1 MAIKITTDKK
11 VTRVRPKNKVFT
23 LDELQKQVGG
33 YIELLPLKSVPEFK
47 LQDAV
52 MVMNEEGKLLDLPMN
67 QMATDLLTRNY
78 PKSTDVIVGDVLIC
92 KGKEIA

>member
-1 MAIKITTDKK
+1 M
-11 VTRVRPKNKVFT
+11 FT
-23 LDELQKQVGG
+23 LEELQKQVGG

-47 LQDAV
+47 LTAAI
-52 MVMNEEGKLLDLPMN
+52 MVLNEKGKLLCLPMN

-92 KGKEIA
+92 KSKEIA

>member
-23 LDELQKQVGG
+23 LEELQKQVSG
-33 YIELLPLKSVPEFK
+33 YIELLQLKSVPEFK
-47 LQDAV
+47 LQDAI
-52 MVMNEEGKLLDLPMN
+52 MVLNEEGKLLDLPMN
-67 QMATDLLTRNY
+67 QIATDLLTRNY

-92 KGKEIA
+92 KSKEIA

>member
-23 LDELQKQVGG
+23 LEELQKQVDG
-33 YIELLPLKSVPEFK
+33 YIELLPLKRVPEFK
-47 LQDAV
+47 LTDAI
-52 MVMNEEGKLLDLPMN
+52 MVMNEEGKLLGLPMN

-92 KGKEIA
+92 KSKEIA